1 VSQSERRCP
10 SCGALVALDAEW
22 CGQCLRRLD
31 RPPGAEPERGPA
43 PVRATPAAEGERAGE
58 PTWACPACEHENA
71 IALDRCEVCGTPFAQ
86 LFAEPERRVE
96 IDPAAAF
103 RWSLLFP
110 GLGHWKAGYRLDGL
124 ARMVLFVWTFGTVLV
139 LLATRSAGIGTGG
152 ALLALYAV
160 SAVAVYVVS
169 AIDARRVASRLEP
182 MVSSRVLLWASVV
195 LVVLSVLMATV
206 LSLPALRSG

>member
-1 VSQSERRCP
+1 MVVSQTERRCP

-22 CGQCLRRLD
+22 CGQCLRPLD
-31 RPPGAEPERGPA
+31 RPPQPDAA
-43 PVRATPAAEGERAGE
+43 AVRATPSSAGERVGT
-58 PTWACPACEHENA
+58 PTWVCPACEHENA

-96 IDPAAAF
+96 IDPAAAM
-103 RWSLLFP
+103 RWSLLLP

-139 LLATRSAGIGTGG
+139 LLATRSGGLGTAG
-152 ALLALYAV
+152 ALFALYAV
-160 SAVAVYVVS
+160 SAVALYVVS
-169 AIDARRVASRLEP
+169 AIDARRVAARLDP
-182 MVSSRVLLWASVV
+182 MVSSRLLLWASVV
-195 LVVLSVLMATV
+195 LVVLSVLLATV

>member
-1 VSQSERRCP
+1 MVVSQSERRCP

-22 CGQCLRRLD
+22 CGQCLRRLE
-31 RPPGAEPERGPA
+31 PPSAPEPAPA
-43 PVRATPAAEGERAGE
+43 PVRGPPTPQGERTE
-58 PTWACPACEHENA
+58 PTWVCPACEHDNA

-96 IDPAAAF
+96 IDPSAAF
-103 RWSLLFP
+103 RWSLLLP

-124 ARMVLFVWTFGTVLV
+124 ARMVLFAWTFGTVLV
-139 LLATRSAGIGTGG
+139 LVATRSTGIGTAG
-152 ALLALYAV
+152 ALLALYAL
-160 SAVAVYVVS
+160 SAVALYVVS
-169 AIDARRVASRLEP
+169 AIDARRVASRLDP
-182 MVSSRVLLWASVV
+182 MVSSRALLWASVV

>member
-1 VSQSERRCP
+1 MSQTERRCP

-22 CGQCLRRLD
+22 CGQCLRPLD
-31 RPPGAEPERGPA
+31 RPPEQDPSAARAAPGP
-43 PVRATPAAEGERAGE
+43 VGERAGT
-58 PTWACPACEHENA
+58 PTWVCPACEHENA

-86 LFAEPERRVE
+86 LFAEPERRIE
-96 IDPAAAF
+96 IDPTTAM
-103 RWSLLFP
+103 RWSLLLP
-110 GLGHWKAGYRLDGL
+110 GLGHWKAGHRLDGL

-139 LLATRSAGIGTGG
+139 LLATRSAGIGTAG
-152 ALLALYAV
+152 ALLALYVV

-169 AIDARRVASRLEP
+169 AIDARRVAARLEP
-182 MVSSRVLLWASVV
+182 MVSSRLLLWASVV